1 MENEINSLVVQ
12 ENLSNED
19 IKNLIYTI
27 RGKQV
32 MLDSDVAMLYHYP
45 TKRINEAVNR
55 NRQRFPENF
64 CFQLTEEE
72 YKSFRLKNFT
82 LNEINSKDV
91 NEDNSLRSQIATL
104 DESAGRGKH
113 RKYLPYVF
121 TEQEI
126 AMLSGLLKNDIA
138 IQVSINIMNAFVE
151 MRKFLAVN
159 GQLFERL
166 TNVEYKLL
174 EHDKKFDKVFD
185 QLQNEEN
192 IKQKIFFE
200 GQIYDAYSLI
210 IDIIK
215 KANTKILI
223 IDNYIDDSVLKMLT
237 KKNKEVEVAILT
249 SDKSKIEKID
259 IQKFNKEY
267 PILKVA
273 KTNKFHD
280 RFIVIDNKEMYH
292 LGASIKDL
300 GKKCFGINK
309 IEDIEIID
317 KIINL

>member
-1 MENEINSLVVQ
+1 MKNEINSLVVQ
-12 ENLSNED
+12 DNISNEE

-32 MLDSDVAMLYHYP
+32 MLDSDVARLYHYE
-45 TKRINEAVNR
+45 TRRINETVKR
-55 NRQRFPENF
+55 NIDRFPEEF
-64 CFQLTEEE
+64 CFQLTENEFQTLRFQIGTSKQNEE
-72 YKSFRLKNFT
+72 FRG
-82 LNEINSKDV
+82 
-91 NEDNSLRSQIATL
+91 
-104 DESAGRGKH
+104 GR
-113 RKYLPYVF
+113 RYLPYVF
-121 TEQEI
+121 TEQGI
-126 AMLSGLLKNDIA
+126 AMLAGVLKNDIA
-138 IQVSINIMNAFVE
+138 VKVSISIIKSFIE
-151 MRKFLAVN
+151 MRKFLATN

-210 IDIIK
+210 IAIIK
-215 KANTKILI
+215 KANKKILI

-237 KKNKEVEVAILT
+237 KKNINVEVVILT
-249 SDKSKIEKID
+249 SDKSNIQKID

-267 PILKVA
+267 PILKIA

-309 IEDIEIID
+309 IEDREIID

>member
-1 MENEINSLVVQ
+1 MEGSKLTIQNEI
-12 ENLSNED
+12 SNEE

-32 MLDSDVAMLYHYP
+32 MLDSDVAMLYNYE
-45 TKRINEAVNR
+45 TKKVNQAVKR
-55 NRQRFPENF
+55 NIDRFPERF

-72 YKSFRLKNFT
+72 LGMMWSQFVT
-82 LNEINSKDV
+82 TSKLE
-91 NEDNSLRSQIATL
+91 NNKYR
-104 DESAGRGKH
+104 RK
-113 RKYLPYVF
+113 KYLPYVF
-121 TEQEI
+121 TEQGI
-126 AMLSGLLKNDIA
+126 AMLSGILKSEVA
-138 IQVSINIMNAFVE
+138 VQVSIKIMDAFVE
-151 MRKFLAVN
+151 MRKFIN
-159 GQLFERL
+159 INKSLFEKVI
-166 TNVEYKLL
+166 TIENKMNTKFIEQ
-174 EHDKKFDKVFD
+174 DKKFEIIFN
-185 QLQNEEN
+185 QLQKEEN
-192 IKQKIFFE
+192 IKQQIFFE

-215 KANTKILI
+215 KANKKILI
-223 IDNYIDDSVLKMLT
+223 IDNYVDDSILKMLT
-237 KKNKEVEVAILT
+237 KKKNNVEVIILT
-249 SDKSKIEKID
+249 SNKSNIQNID

-267 PILKVA
+267 PTLKVA

-309 IEDIEIID
+309 IEDSKIIE

>member
-1 MENEINSLVVQ
+1 MKNEINSLVVRD
-12 ENLSNED
+12 NISNEE

-32 MLDSDVAMLYHYP
+32 MLDSDVARLYHYE
-45 TKRINEAVNR
+45 TKRINETVKR
-55 NRQRFPENF
+55 NSERFPIEF
-64 CFQLTEEE
+64 CFQLTSQE
-72 YKSFRLKNFT
+72 YEALK
-82 LNEINSKDV
+82 
-91 NEDNSLRSQIATL
+91 SQIAT
-104 DESAGRGKH
+104 SNIRGGKQ
-113 RKYLPYVF
+113 KLPYVF
-121 TEQEI
+121 TEKGI
-126 AMLSGLLKNDIA
+126 LMLSGLLKNEVA
-138 IQVSINIMNAFVE
+138 IEVSIKIVEAFVE
-151 MRKFLAVN
+151 MRKFLSSN

-166 TNVEYKLL
+166 TNVEYRLL
-174 EHDKKFDKVFD
+174 EHDKKFDQVFD
-185 QLQNEEN
+185 QLQHEEN

-215 KANTKILI
+215 KANKKILI

-237 KKNKEVEVAILT
+237 KKNKNVEVVILT
-249 SDKSKIEKID
+249 SEKSNIQKID
-259 IQKFNKEY
+259 IEKFNKEY
-267 PILKVA
+267 SILKVA

-280 RFIVIDNKEMYH
+280 RFIVIDTKEMYH

-309 IEDIEIID
+309 IEDMEIIE